1 MLKKNKISN
10 KNINGKANQE
20 AINHLLQ
27 AIKAFN
33 NDSRRFFNARYKAA
47 IELLWATILPYV
59 KEIFVDWLAHGIKGK
74 YSWGSTLLKNKE
86 EGPGLCQEEVM
97 FTGFEMLDRAVM
109 KYEEGTHLFTTYF
122 SEFLKFRWIKECT
135 KWLNKSRSFTY
146 FIVPEEERKAYLN
159 DPLAKNFGREQ
170 KYIQFESLCKDMSD
184 GSNMFLKALECC
196 DKDAFNFGASREQLQ
211 NENDEKGLFF
221 DKLETSLE
229 KDGDKKK
236 SVQMLNYIRYVRSI
250 DENTPQDCKPTSNGF
265 VEYQK
270 KQNCRY
276 PVKDHKTIKELKA
289 IIAKRSKKV
298 NPSLY
303 AALARSEKISKKNPN
318 SAA

>member
-1 MLKKNKISN
+1 MKNKISN
-10 KNINGKANQE
+10 NDNNGKANLE
-20 AINHLLQ
+20 AINYLLQ
-27 AIKAFN
+27 VIKAFA
-33 NDSRRFFNARYKAA
+33 NDSRRFFNPRYKAA
-47 IELLWATILPYV
+47 VERLWTIILPCV
-59 KEIFVDWLAHGIKGK
+59 QKIFEDWLVHGTKGK
-74 YSWGSTLLKNKE
+74 YTWGSTLLNNKE
-86 EGPGLCQEEVM
+86 EGPGLCQKEVM
-97 FTGFEMLDRAVM
+97 LTGFEMLDCAVM

-250 DENTPQDCKPTSNGF
+250 DENTPQDCKPTSKGF
-265 VEYQK
+265 AEYQK

-289 IIAKRSKKV
+289 IIAKRCKMV
-298 NPSLY
+298 NPALY
-303 AALARSEKISKKNPN
+303 AALMKAEKKSKKNPN
-318 SAA
+318 SAE